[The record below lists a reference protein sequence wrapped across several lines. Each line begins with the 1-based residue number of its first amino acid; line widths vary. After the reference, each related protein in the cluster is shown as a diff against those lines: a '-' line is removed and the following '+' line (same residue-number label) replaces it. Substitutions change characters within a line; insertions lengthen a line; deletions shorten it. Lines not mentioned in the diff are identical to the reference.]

1 MDVVESLKLENVNVY
16 CSGIYLC
23 MEGFVFF
30 IKVELNLYCSW
41 GVIVIGMI
49 NLLEVKLVREVEIV
63 YVILVLFID
72 YDCWYEEYD
81 SVIVE
86 MVVNNLNK
94 NVVNV

>member
-1 MDVVESLKLENVNVY
+1 MESLNLENVNLY

-23 MEGFVFF
+23 IEGFVFF
-30 IKVELNLYCSW
+30 IKVEFYLYCSW

-49 NLLEVKLVREVEIV
+49 NLLEVKLVMEVEIV

-72 YDCWYEEYD
+72 YDCWYEEYE

-86 MVVNNLNK
+86 MVFKNLN
-94 NVVNV
+94 